1 MLDKNS
7 ESHVH
12 VEAIEEPPPPG
23 KSIAFGLERMGL
35 IAVKAPILSM
45 IILAV
50 LIVAAIFGIYR
61 IKIDDSLSQLF
72 RSDSKDYK
80 QYEAVTKRFPATE
93 FDVLVVVEGK
103 TLLARENL
111 EKIRDMVTDLQL
123 VEGVRGL
130 VSLFS
135 ARQAPEPGKLP
146 AALFP
151 PELPQGAAYDKF
163 VETVKT
169 NEIIRGKLL
178 SEDGTL
184 ALIVLSLEPSVV
196 SSNDLG
202 KVVGEM
208 RKIMADDLSGSGLNA
223 QLSGVPVMQ
232 LEIRNAVKRDGLTYN
247 ILGILAGCIIAIIFF
262 RKISF
267 MVVAAFPP
275 IIAIL
280 LALGGLGW
288 AGFNLNMFLNVMTP
302 LIMVISFSDS
312 MQLTFAARDRL
323 IAGQDKLTAFT
334 NAVLVVGPAC
344 VLTHGTAGISF
355 IALQFSDSELIRKF
369 GEAGLAATII
379 ALIAVL
385 SLVPVF
391 GVLFVRNEKIF
402 AVKFQSADAGVQ
414 ALRNFC
420 YWIAVRMVGRPGLF
434 SLLAVLLVAGL
445 GFIYATLEPR
455 YRLADQVPDKR
466 QAVAASSRL
475 DAKLTGA
482 NPIDVLIEF
491 PKGASLYA
499 PDTLKTIAEVHAMVE
514 KSAGVGNVWSLETL
528 RRWLAEKAGSND
540 VATLKEY
547 VSVIPEHLVR
557 RFISA
562 DQDAVVVSGRV
573 PDLDSSEILPVIDK
587 LDKALDKVR
596 AEHPGFEIAVTGLSA
611 IAARNSANMISKL
624 NHGLTIEFLLVAI
637 FIGLAFRSVVV
648 MFSCILPG
656 IFPVVASGTVLW
668 ILGEGLQFASVVAL
682 TVSFGLGLSATIH
695 FLNRLR
701 LESKPGITSGTGGRA
716 RHRAGRSGA
725 DPDHGGAG
733 LRPRRHRVLR
743 PAVAAAVRLA
753 QRVLDDRS
761 PGRGSLHPAA
771 DLDVPDQPVGKD
783 SRRQSRQACGMT
795 SLLNNSGCQTTRGC
809 RPTAAEEGLRND
821 VCRISCSPCGR
832 CRRLPRR
839 RAHLSFLSHRADPDA
854 GLAGRRA
861 ARGRGGVPNLPAAAT
876 GALPS
881 RIEEARPRPASAC
894 GGVRPI
900 SLSVEPGRRREGRV
914 CLRERHQGLGALS
927 AAALDLVRHR
937 DLRHPVGSIAGDAA
951 RMARQ

>member
-1 MLDKNS
+1 MLEKDGNS
-7 ESHVH
+7 EVH
-12 VEAIEEPPPPG
+12 VEKLEQRPTG
-23 KSIAFGLERMGL
+23 SIAFGLERLGL
-35 IAVKAPILSM
+35 IAVQAPIVSC
-45 IILAV
+45 IILLA
-50 LIVAAIFGIYR
+50 LIVGAIFGIER

-72 RSDSKDYK
+72 RSNSKEYR
-80 QYEAVTKRFPATE
+80 QYETETKRFPATE

-103 TLLARENL
+103 TLLTRENL
-111 EKIRDMVTDLQL
+111 ERMSELVTDLQL
-123 VEGVRGL
+123 VEGTRGL
-130 VSLFS
+130 ISLFS
-135 ARQAPEPGKLP
+135 ARQAPAPGKLP

-151 PELPQGAAYDKF
+151 QELPTGADYDKF
-163 VETVKT
+163 VETVKS

-184 ALIVLSLEPSVV
+184 ALIVLSLEPDVV
-196 SSNDLG
+196 SSNKLS
-202 KVVGEM
+202 KVVGDI
-208 RKIMADDLSGSGLNA
+208 RKLMAEDLADSGLKA
-223 QLSGVPVMQ
+223 ELSGVPVMQ

-267 MVVAAFPP
+267 MIAAAFPP
-275 IIAIL
+275 IIAIV

-288 AGFNLNMFLNVMTP
+288 ANFNLNMFLNVMTP

-323 IAGQDKLTAFT
+323 IAGQDKYTAFR
-334 NAVLVVGPAC
+334 NAVMVVGPAC

-355 IALQFSDSELIRKF
+355 IALQFSDSDLIRKF

-420 YWIAVRMVGRPGLF
+420 YWIAVRMVSRPGLF

-445 GFIYATLEPR
+445 GYIYATLEPR

-466 QAVAASSRL
+466 QAVAASGRL

-499 PDTLKTIAEVHAMVE
+499 PDTLKVIADVHSMVE

-528 RRWLAEKAGSND
+528 RRWLAEKAGATD

-573 PDLDSSEILPVIDK
+573 PDLDSSEILPVVEK
-587 LDKALDKVR
+587 LDAALDDVR
-596 AEHPGFEIAVTGLSA
+596 KKHPGYEIAVTGLSA
-611 IAARNSANMISKL
+611 IAARNSTNMIQKL
-624 NHGLTIEFLLVAI
+624 NRGLTIEFALVAI

-656 IFPVVASGTVLW
+656 IFPVVLSGTVLW
-668 ILGEGLQFASVVAL
+668 LLGQGLQFASVVAL

-701 LESKPGITSGTGGRA
+701 LETTPGVSSELAVERA
-716 RHRAGRSGA
+716 TVLVGPALILTTVVLACGLVVTVFSDLPSLRLFGWLSAFSMIAALVA
-725 DPDHGGAG
+725 DLFI
-733 LRPRRHRVLR
+733 LRPTSMFLINLSEKIRGVSHAK
-743 PAVAAAVRLA
+743 PA
-753 QRVLDDRS
+753 
-761 PGRGSLHPAA
+761 
-771 DLDVPDQPVGKD
+771 
-783 SRRQSRQACGMT
+783 
-795 SLLNNSGCQTTRGC
+795 
-809 RPTAAEEGLRND
+809 E
-821 VCRISCSPCGR
+821 
-832 CRRLPRR
+832 
-839 RAHLSFLSHRADPDA
+839 
-854 GLAGRRA
+854 
-861 ARGRGGVPNLPAAAT
+861 
-876 GALPS
+876 
-881 RIEEARPRPASAC
+881 
-894 GGVRPI
+894 
-900 SLSVEPGRRREGRV
+900 
-914 CLRERHQGLGALS
+914 
-927 AAALDLVRHR
+927 
-937 DLRHPVGSIAGDAA
+937 
-951 RMARQ
+951 